1 MSINLKVAQLIYAIR
16 VTNKK
21 TQTRVAQIM
30 GCTFQQVQKY
40 EKLINK
46 ISITKLEKFCNFF
59 DITLSNFFNMEPY
72 SIIETSKL
80 SDSQKINL
88 GSKIQELEM
97 LDKLERSANDKGGS
111 NKDMV
116 GESVSER
123 THI

>member
-1 MSINLKVAQLIYAIR
+1 
-16 VTNKK
+16 
-21 TQTRVAQIM
+21 
-30 GCTFQQVQKY
+30 
-40 EKLINK
+40 
-46 ISITKLEKFCNFF
+46 
-59 DITLSNFFNMEPY
+59 MEPY

>member
-40 EKLINK
+40 ENLINK

-72 SIIETSKL
+72 SIIEASKL
-80 SDSQKINL
+80 SDSQKINF

-116 GESVSER
+116 RESVSER